1 MNAKKVI
8 NQLLQERNMDINS
21 LSEKLNIKPQSL
33 RNKLNRGNYSLSDF
47 LEILDILDCDLQVIT
62 RDSKKIFE

>member
-1 MNAKKVI
+1 MNAKKEI
-8 NQLLQERNMDINS
+8 NQLLLERNMDINS